1 MSAQI
6 SDAVREEVA
15 DIVLH
20 ADGTKEE
27 LLKKVDA
34 LAAELRAIAGKQAPP

>member
-1 MSAQI
+1 MSAQF

-15 DIVLH
+15 DIVIR

-27 LLKKVDA
+27 LLRKVDD
-34 LAAELRAIAGKQAPP
+34 LAAELRALAGKR